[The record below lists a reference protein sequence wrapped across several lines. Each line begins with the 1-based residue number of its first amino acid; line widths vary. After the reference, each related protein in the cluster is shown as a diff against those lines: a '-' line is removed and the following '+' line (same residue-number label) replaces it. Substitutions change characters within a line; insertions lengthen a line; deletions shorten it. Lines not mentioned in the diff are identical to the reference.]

1 MLPEQPR
8 EGMAEVSVHRPHLL
22 PMVRQPWGVC
32 SHWPPESQWDRLQ
45 LPSRPWAASL
55 PVPPPTPLPPHHC
68 LSLTTLSQGLIL
80 GAPRQRHRHC
90 QNTREAQPEAE
101 VGQPGGVWDEVDPRR
116 WLNGAVLDCS
126 VEFMMSILTAK
137 LICITVIR
145 YLLKARRGAGC
156 FTCTCH

>member
-22 PMVRQPWGVC
+22 PMVRQPWGAC

-126 VEFMMSILTAK
+126 VEFMMSILTMK

-145 YLLKARRGAGC
+145 
-156 FTCTCH
+156 